1 MLESTEEVKL
11 GCSFKLIGISLKYYL
26 PAILSA
32 SKIVFTDLKIMKY
45 QQIDDEAKENPTFIR
60 ALFLDYTLWILEN
73 QYF

>member
-1 MLESTEEVKL
+1 M
-11 GCSFKLIGISLKYYL
+11 SFKHYL
-26 PAILSA
+26 PAILPA

-60 ALFLDYTLWILEN
+60 ELFLDYKLWLLVN